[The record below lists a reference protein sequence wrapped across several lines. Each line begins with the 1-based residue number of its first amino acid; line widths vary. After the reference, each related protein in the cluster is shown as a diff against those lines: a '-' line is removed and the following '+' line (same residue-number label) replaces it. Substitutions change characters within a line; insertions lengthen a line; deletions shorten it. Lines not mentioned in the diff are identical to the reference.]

1 MEIVLLV
8 LIWTAIIILFLAS
21 FVGVFIP
28 VIPGAPLIWAGI
40 LIYYFAVEPIT
51 STTFWVALIVLSI
64 LSFVVDYL
72 AGIAF
77 VKKWGGSR
85 KTQYAVIFGV
95 LLGPILLGPIGII
108 VGPFV
113 MAVLVELLVG
123 SSARNSLKVGVASF
137 LGMLGGGLFKALIF
151 LAIIVYFFITI
162 F

>member
-1 MEIVLLV
+1 MEIVV
-8 LIWTAIIILFLAS
+8 LILIWIAKIILFLSS
-21 FVGVFIP
+21 FIGIFIP
-28 VIPGAPLIWAGI
+28 IIPGAPLIWAGV
-40 LIYYFAVEPIT
+40 LIYYFAIEPIAG
-51 STTFWVALIVLSI
+51 TTFWIALAVLSL

-72 AGIAF
+72 ASIAF

-95 LLGPILLGPIGII
+95 LLGPLLMGPIGIV

-123 SSARNSLKVGVASF
+123 SNARDSLKVGVASF

-151 LAIIVYFFITI
+151 IAMIVYFFVTI